1 VARPEYLTKRIAVQG
16 VLPGAI
22 VTVVDVKWHGSSVAE
37 LTYKDA
43 AGRLRSGWLY

>member
-1 VARPEYLTKRIAVQG
+1 MARLEDLTKGTSVRG
-16 VLPGAI
+16 VLPDGM

-43 AGRLRSGWLY
+43 AGRLGHALL